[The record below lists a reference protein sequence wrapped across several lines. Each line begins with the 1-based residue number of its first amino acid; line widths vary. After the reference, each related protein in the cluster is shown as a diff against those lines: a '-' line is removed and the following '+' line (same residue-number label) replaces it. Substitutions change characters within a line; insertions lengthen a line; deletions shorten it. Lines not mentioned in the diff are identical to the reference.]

1 MSEYEK
7 LIAEPRTI
15 KGKEVKKM
23 RRVGI
28 VPGIIYGPA
37 VAEPEMITVSARDF
51 DAVYQHAGSS
61 SLIDVSVGTISRSV
75 FIRHVER
82 HPIKRT
88 LIHTEF
94 YAPNLDQLTEVTVS
108 IVTVGEPSEF
118 SGGVLNH
125 GRTDVQVR
133 GLPAAIPQQ
142 FEVDLA
148 GLVNVDSAILVSDL
162 VVPEGVEILTP
173 GDEVIVRLSASQRAS
188 QPSTSEDTATDET
201 PAESAG
207 DSQP

>member
-23 RRVGI
+23 RRAGI

-37 VAEPEMITVSARDF
+37 VAKPEMITVSARDF

-61 SLIDVSVGTISRSV
+61 SLIDVSVGSIARSV

-88 LIHTEF
+88 LVHTEF
-94 YAPNLDQLTEVTVS
+94 YAPNLDELTEVTVS
-108 IVTVGEPSEF
+108 IVTFGEPSEF

-125 GRTDVQVR
+125 GRTDVHVR

-142 FEVDLA
+142 FEVDLT
-148 GLVNVDSAILVSDL
+148 GLVNVDDAILVSDL

-173 GDEVIVRLSASQRAS
+173 GDEVIVRLSASQRVA
-188 QPSTSEDTATDET
+188 QATSTEEGSTDE
-201 PAESAG
+201 SATEPEG
-207 DSQP
+207 DTHA